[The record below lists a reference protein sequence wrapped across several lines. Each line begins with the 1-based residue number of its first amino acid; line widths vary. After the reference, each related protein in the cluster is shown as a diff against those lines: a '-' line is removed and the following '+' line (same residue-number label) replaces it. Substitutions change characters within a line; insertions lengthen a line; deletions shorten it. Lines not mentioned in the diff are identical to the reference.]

1 MSFSERRFTA
11 RPFDQKM
18 AKFDKN
24 MKNDFLSDDVFEDEY
39 YDEEAA
45 DSDSEYEENDE
56 YQVYSD
62 DADEA
67 AEEEIPEEDEEP
79 EETKADIEVEKPD
92 DGSEAKWYVV
102 HTYSDYENK
111 VKLNIEK
118 MVENRG
124 MKDLIR
130 DIVIPMED
138 VVEETKSGE
147 RKVKKHK
154 LFPGYVIVNMVMTS
168 EAWYLIRN
176 TNGVTGFVG
185 HGSDPIPLTDE
196 EVRRMGID
204 RTRVKVD
211 YEVGDRIKIT
221 DGPYKDYMLI
231 VEEIDTEKQKVKGK
245 LGQVTMDIP
254 FDLVEKMA

>member
-1 MSFSERRFTA
+1 
-11 RPFDQKM
+11 M

-24 MKNDFLSDDVFEDEY
+24 IKNDFLSDDVFEDEY

-45 DSDSEYEENDE
+45 DSDSDDYEENEE
-56 YQVYSD
+56 YQDYSD
-62 DADEA
+62 SDEA
-67 AEEEIPEEDEEP
+67 DSETPDDPGVTEEAEEP
-79 EETKADIEVEKPD
+79 EKIEADIQVEKPD
-92 DGSEAKWYVV
+92 GPEAKWYVV

-111 VKLNIEK
+111 VKINIEK

-124 MKDLIR
+124 MQDLIR
-130 DIVIPMED
+130 RIVIPMED
-138 VVEETKSGE
+138 VLEETKSGE

-168 EAWYLIRN
+168 ESWYLIRN
-176 TNGVTGFVG
+176 TQRVTGFVG
-185 HGSDPIPLTDE
+185 HGSDPIPLSDE
-196 EVRRMGID
+196 EVRRMGIA
-204 RTRVKVD
+204 RESIKVD

-231 VEEIDTEKQKVKGK
+231 VEEIDTTKQKVKGK
-245 LGQVTMDIP
+245 LGQITMEIP